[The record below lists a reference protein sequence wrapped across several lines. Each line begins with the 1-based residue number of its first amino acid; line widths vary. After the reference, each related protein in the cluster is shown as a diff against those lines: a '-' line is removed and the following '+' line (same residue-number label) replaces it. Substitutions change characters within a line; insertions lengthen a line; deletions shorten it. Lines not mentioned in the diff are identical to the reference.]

1 MKKIVILVA
10 AAAGIAWAME
20 RKKTAQKSAQ
30 PADSWAQASDPV

>member
-10 AAAGIAWAME
+10 AAAGIAWAMG
-20 RKKTAQKSAQ
+20 RKKTAP